1 MNNSGHAPKVSI
13 VIPNWNTQR
22 WLAGCLDG
30 LRAQSYR
37 DFEIILVDNGSTDT
51 SLAFV
56 KQGYPEVKI
65 ITLPENKGFAPAVNI
80 GIRQS
85 CAEYVALLNVDT
97 IPQPDWLANLVQTME
112 ASPGDVGG
120 LASKMLSLN
129 DPRLMDD
136 AGDLLSWYGSARKRG
151 TGQPA
156 QNYLE
161 AEEVFSVCAGAA
173 LYRRRF
179 FEEVGEF
186 DEGFISYLEDVD
198 LGLRGRLL
206 GYRYLYVPTA
216 EIWHQSHGAGLARSR
231 YVYLIT
237 RNRLTLL
244 LKNIPTPLLLK
255 KAPMLLFGQFYFF
268 LVYKKPFHSLAGV
281 FSFLLNLPQ
290 VLQQRRKIQKSK
302 QLQNSAL
309 EGLLSTDL
317 GEPRLRDI
325 VKTKLKIFSQEK

>member
-1 MNNSGHAPKVSI
+1 MNPPTRSPKVSV

-22 WLAGCLDG
+22 WLAGCLEG

-37 DFEIILVDNGSTDT
+37 DFEIILVDNGSADT

-56 KQGYPEVKI
+56 EQGYPEVKI
-65 ITLPENKGFAPAVNI
+65 IALPENRGFAPAVNI
-80 GIRQS
+80 GIRHGCS
-85 CAEYVALLNVDT
+85 EYVALLNVDT
-97 IPQPDWLANLVQTME
+97 VPQPDWLANLVQTME
-112 ASPGDVGG
+112 RSPSDVGG

-129 DPRLMDD
+129 DPCLMDD

-156 QNYLE
+156 QDYLE
-161 AEEVFSVCAGAA
+161 VEEVFSVCAGAA
-173 LYRRRF
+173 LYRRSF

-186 DEGFISYLEDVD
+186 DESFTSYLEDID

-216 EIWHQSHGAGLARSR
+216 EIWHQSHGASLARSR
-231 YVYLIT
+231 YVYLTT
-237 RNRLTLL
+237 RNRLALL
-244 LKNIPTPLLLK
+244 LKNIPAALLLK

-268 LVYKKPFHSLAGV
+268 LVYKKPLHSLAGT
-281 FSFLLNLPQ
+281 FSFLLNLPRI
-290 VLQQRRKIQKSK
+290 LAQRRKIQKSK
-302 QLQNSAL
+302 RISNKIL
-309 EGLLSTDL
+309 ESLLSTDL

-325 VKTKLKIFSQEK
+325 IKSKLKLRPGQ